1 MYRQH
6 WLIEIRRT
14 TWCRWCG
21 FVLSLSLAAPLVA
34 RETIVLQKSGTDPQ
48 ARGADAT
55 LTQAS
60 PNSNNVGNTLTVASS
75 ATSSE
80 RAIIEFDLSRI
91 PNVGIKKAL
100 LTLHVITPP
109 PLSAGTLTYQAY
121 DVTNFW
127 QSNVVSWDT
136 RVATTAWTTAGGD
149 IAGTATDAGE
159 SVTHASTSVAF
170 NVTTDVQ
177 NWYNGSTN
185 YGTIIKD
192 KAASDGFSTVF
203 GSKEATVSTNA
214 PELDVTFVQ
223 NVTSL
228 TATPGNASVTLNW
241 TIPSP
246 IGTPVGAEHYTGVLI
261 LRRAGSPV
269 DKTSYPTDTMDP
281 GLCATVSTGVV
292 VFDDTTGKQTFTDN
306 AINNTCAS
314 PNGAPVNGTTYF
326 YKVFLRDSSN
336 YYSAQDITNGSTY
349 TEEISATPAATV
361 AAQQNTQWIAATF
374 ATDLASPSL
383 IPGTVAAMGS
393 QTNLVFFINA
403 VTGLREFVPISLGG
417 SIASRSP
424 LIDASI
430 SSTGQNI
437 DYLTDQ
443 NGLVYAVNTDT
454 GVIDWVV
461 NPLGTGTVALQG
473 APSVQLKSIAGGS
486 NDQVFFGSRITT
498 TTSAN
503 QIFGLNGNTGASLSW
518 SPLTGPIST
527 TNEGSQNLDIMNS
540 TPLIDYLRNVVWI
553 TSRSACGTAQP
564 SLWQLNPST
573 GAVEGIANL
582 GDIDASPIL
591 TYGNDVLFL
600 GTVGESI
607 VGGTCTAGNS
617 TIYAINPATGATIA
631 SYASTDGP
639 MVSYPIVLN
648 NAPPYTVIFS
658 GTTAVHAIS
667 IDTSRPTPVFATVW
681 NTTIATP
688 SAPISAPGLSYVY
701 VGSSDGKIHEL
712 MLTTGAD
719 IKDEACNTGS
729 TKGTVGDPS
738 IDEVMS
744 RIYVTTTDQRAY
756 AFTIP
761 F

>member
-403 VTGLREFVPISLGG
+403 VTGQREFVPISLGG

-540 TPLIDYLRNVVWI
+540 TPLIDAALR
-553 TSRSACGTAQP
+553 S
-564 SLWQLNPST
+564 
-573 GAVEGIANL
+573 
-582 GDIDASPIL
+582 
-591 TYGNDVLFL
+591 
-600 GTVGESI
+600 
-607 VGGTCTAGNS
+607 
-617 TIYAINPATGATIA
+617 
-631 SYASTDGP
+631 
-639 MVSYPIVLN
+639 
-648 NAPPYTVIFS
+648 
-658 GTTAVHAIS
+658 
-667 IDTSRPTPVFATVW
+667 PVF
-681 NTTIATP
+681 
-688 SAPISAPGLSYVY
+688 
-701 VGSSDGKIHEL
+701 GSSI
-712 MLTTGAD
+712 
-719 IKDEACNTGS
+719 
-729 TKGTVGDPS
+729 
-738 IDEVMS
+738 
-744 RIYVTTTDQRAY
+744 RAP
-756 AFTIP
+756 AP
-761 F
+761 